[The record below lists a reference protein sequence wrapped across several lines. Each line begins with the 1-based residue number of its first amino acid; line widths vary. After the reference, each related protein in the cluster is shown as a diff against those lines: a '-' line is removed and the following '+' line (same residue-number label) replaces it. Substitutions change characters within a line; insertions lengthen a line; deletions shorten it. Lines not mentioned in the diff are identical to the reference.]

1 MYSMINKKE
10 LDRNMKEDL
19 FIAFNFI
26 FPFLVIAIT
35 IWIRIIKVNSNIL
48 VEQNKEIIELLKK
61 NSGDREEIKIKNNT

>member
-1 MYSMINKKE
+1 
-10 LDRNMKEDL
+10 MKEDL